1 MYIKLGDSVARVVSI
16 NTTDLTTTL
25 AVKNQDGIT
34 AVLDN
39 IKTEIRLY
47 NDEACTELTAIYKA
61 EKIVKVSYEPEK
73 RMVTLVAQTSPVSDM
88 DTADL
93 KEELRQQTEKIATL
107 EDELAAAKILLG
119 INEVGE

>member
-39 IKTEIRLY
+39 IKEEIRLY
-47 NDEACTELTAIYKA
+47 NDEACTELAAIYKA

-88 DTADL
+88 DTANL

-119 INEVGE
+119 INEAGE

>member
-39 IKTEIRLY
+39 IKEEIRLY
-47 NDEACTELTAIYKA
+47 NDEACTELAAIYKA

-88 DTADL
+88 DAADL
-93 KEELRQQTEKIATL
+93 KEELRQQNEKIATL